1 MNTFCDPSAVSVL
14 HTIVQV
20 CCDNDFKKI
29 FNITFFKDKYRS
41 LPCSI
46 MWAICIKYKM
56 VILNLVYSSMQPFS
70 KNCFKFFTEALTNL
84 INDKLLSSIVYLV
97 DIYIIILSGFPS
109 IYSLIYPTTKAMI
122 YWTFNIQNISIN
134 LITRDQKQT
143 TSHMFYL
150 WTKTKT

>member
-20 CCDNDFKKI
+20 CCNNDFKKI

-70 KNCFKFFTEALTNL
+70 KNCFKFFTEALINL
-84 INDKLLSSIVYLV
+84 INSIFYCVFSRYLYYYLEWFSLNIFPNLSHHQSH
-97 DIYIIILSGFPS
+97 DILDFQ
-109 IYSLIYPTTKAMI
+109 YPKYFHKSNNKRPKA
-122 YWTFNIQNISIN
+122 N
-134 LITRDQKQT
+134 K
-143 TSHMFYL
+143 
-150 WTKTKT
+150 